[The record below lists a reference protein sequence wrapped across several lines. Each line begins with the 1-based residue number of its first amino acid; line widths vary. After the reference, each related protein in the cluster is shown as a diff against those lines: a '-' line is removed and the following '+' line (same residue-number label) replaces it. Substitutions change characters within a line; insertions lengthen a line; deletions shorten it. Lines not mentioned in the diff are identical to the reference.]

1 MLLEI
6 KFSLR
11 SILNIL
17 YQSYKNVFRCLLM
30 QIHILSYIYTF
41 YLHFSSGQDHLL
53 RFLSA
58 LSFYDNRTGWGKH
71 IIQALFL
78 IAIFHVVNLR
88 ELPKSPTDCLGQD
101 VDKLSEFCLQWHS
114 RSWTNGSFQ
123 ILKNFIPSSIF

>member
-6 KFSLR
+6 KFFLR

-17 YQSYKNVFRCLLM
+17 YQIYKNVFSCLLM

-41 YLHFSSGQDHLL
+41 HLHFSSGQDHLL

-71 IIQALFL
+71 IIWALFL
-78 IAIFHVVNLR
+78 IAIFHVVNLG
-88 ELPKSPTDCLGQD
+88 ELPKSPNDCFGQD
-101 VDKLSEFCLQWHS
+101 VDKLSEFCIQWHS

-123 ILKNFIPSSIF
+123 ILKNSIPSSIF

>member
-11 SILNIL
+11 SILNVL
-17 YQSYKNVFRCLLM
+17 YQSYKNVFSRLLM
-30 QIHILSYIYTF
+30 QIHILSYIYTCH
-41 YLHFSSGQDHLL
+41 LHFSSGWDHLL

-58 LSFYDNRTGWGKH
+58 LSFYDSRTGWGKH
-71 IIQALFL
+71 IIQALLL
-78 IAIFHVVNLR
+78 IAIFHVLNLR

-123 ILKNFIPSSIF
+123 ILKISIPSSIF

>member
-17 YQSYKNVFRCLLM
+17 YQIYKNVSSCLLM

-41 YLHFSSGQDHLL
+41 HLHFSSGRDHLL

-58 LSFYDNRTGWGKH
+58 LSLYDNRTGWGKH
-71 IIQALFL
+71 IIRALFL
-78 IAIFHVVNLR
+78 IAIFHVVNLG

-101 VDKLSEFCLQWHS
+101 VDKLSEFCIQWHS
-114 RSWTNGSFQ
+114 CSWKNGSFQ
-123 ILKNFIPSSIF
+123 ILKNSIPSSIF